1 LEEVCFVL
9 KDESGLSPWQAWSL
23 EVQTRLA
30 KQQEQIAQLQE
41 LTAGLASKLKQL
53 ESKPTYH
60 IDNIQ
65 YHFDQLKVEK
75 LEGTLNIGMT
85 APGAGSGEDDESI
98 EQLAVGKSNV
108 FPSASSSIEPPTDMY
123 RSILDRLSHYLDNDV
138 HQSLLDY
145 GKQHGLN
152 LDDRHKEL
160 IIEDVRKQLSPRI
173 RYYLNQMEQNGG
185 ESAHTFPQLITD
197 SVYEKTKR
205 DADAAIANY
214 MKQINTGTTGGL

>member
-1 LEEVCFVL
+1 M

-23 EVQTRLA
+23 EVQTKLA

-41 LTAGLASKLKQL
+41 LTAGLAGKLKQL

-85 APGAGSGEDDESI
+85 APGAGNGGDDESI
-98 EQLAVGKSNV
+98 EQLSVGKSNV
-108 FPSASSSIEPPTDMY
+108 FPSASSSIQPPTDLF
-123 RSILDRLSHYLDNDV
+123 RSILDRLSHYLDNDA
-138 HQSLLDY
+138 HQALLNY
-145 GKQHGLN
+145 GEQHGLN

-173 RYYLNQMEQNGG
+173 RYYLTQMEQSGG
-185 ESAHTFPQLITD
+185 DSVAPFPHLVAD

-205 DADAAIANY
+205 DADAAIMNY
-214 MKQINTGTTGGL
+214 MSQVKTGTTGGL

>member
-1 LEEVCFVL
+1 M

-23 EVQTRLA
+23 EVQSKLA

-41 LTAGLASKLKQL
+41 LASGLAGKLKQL

-85 APGAGSGEDDESI
+85 APGSAGDDDSI

-108 FPSASSSIEPPTDMY
+108 FPSASSSIEPPADLF
-123 RSILDRLSHYLDNDV
+123 RSIMERLSHYLDNDAN
-138 HQSLLDY
+138 QALLNY
-145 GKQHGLN
+145 GKQHGLS

-160 IIEDVRKQLSPRI
+160 IIEDIRKQLSPRI
-173 RYYLNQMEQNGG
+173 RFYLNQMEQNGG
-185 ESAHTFPQLITD
+185 DNVAPYPHLIAD

-205 DADAAIANY
+205 DADAAIMNY
-214 MKQINTGTTGGL
+214 MSQVGTGTTGGQ